1 MTPTELQD
9 LCHIGRAAGAAIMD
23 VYAQERTVYYKA
35 DQSPVTD
42 AALRADRIIRE
53 ALERRYPDICIWSEE
68 SRSTGCSQPDAFFLV
83 DPLDGTKE
91 FIQRSGEFTVNI
103 ARIEHGHVTAGM
115 VFAPA
120 LNQMFYAAVG
130 AGAWKDDPQGQPQ
143 AIYVKP
149 AADNAMLRVLGSR
162 SHGTHRLQ
170 AALTGLQRPY
180 RFVPAGSS
188 LKFCRIA
195 EGRADLYP
203 RFGPTAQWDTAAAQ
217 CVLEQAGGQVLDS
230 HGRALRYGL
239 DKPLLNGDFCA
250 TALTW
255 PEVEPLMV
263 AGRRGDGVAR
273 PASIPS
279 MSQAV
284 LRAVTQT

>member
-1 MTPTELQD
+1 MTPTELQE
-9 LCHIGRAAGAAIMD
+9 LCHIGRLAGAAIMD

-42 AALRADRIIRE
+42 ADLRADRLIRE
-53 ALERRYPDICIWSEE
+53 ALEQRYPGTCIWSEE
-68 SRSTGCSQPDAFFLV
+68 SRSSVCSQPDTFFLV

-103 ARIEHGHVTAGM
+103 ARVEHGHVTAGM
-115 VFAPA
+115 VYAPA
-120 LNQMFYAAVG
+120 LNEMFYAAMG
-130 AGAWKDDPQGQPQ
+130 AGAWKEHPQGPPQ
-143 AIYVKP
+143 AIYVQP
-149 AADNAMLRVLGSR
+149 SAAKGMLRVLGSR

-170 AALTGLQRPY
+170 AALTGLHRPY

-195 EGRADLYP
+195 EGRADIYP
-203 RFGPTAQWDTAAAQ
+203 RFGPTAQWDTAAGQ

-230 HGRALRYGL
+230 LGCALRYGF

-250 TALTW
+250 TALNWTDI
-255 PEVEPLMV
+255 EPLMLPSPV
-263 AGRRGDGVAR
+263 RDGR
-273 PASIPS
+273 
-279 MSQAV
+279 
-284 LRAVTQT
+284 